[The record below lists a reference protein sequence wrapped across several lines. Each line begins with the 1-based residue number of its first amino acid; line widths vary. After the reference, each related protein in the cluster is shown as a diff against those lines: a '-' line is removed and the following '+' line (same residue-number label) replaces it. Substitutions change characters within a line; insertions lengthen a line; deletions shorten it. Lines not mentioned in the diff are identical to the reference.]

1 MTDYGIE
8 FSKSGGI
15 FSSINKSG
23 TEKPPIFDPEA
34 RRQVLIDAITKKVI
48 NNQQQFRKTYH

>member
-1 MTDYGIE
+1 LRKEKLLNSEGFKNRHSQMTDYGIE

-34 RRQVLIDAITKKVI
+34 RR
-48 NNQQQFRKTYH
+48 